1 MWIGSHP
8 LFTVRRP
15 IVSPPGYQSP
25 ALGESVPTPGLQDHQ
40 RVTPY
45 HGVTTSTL
53 SRVPRIFLPVVSQ
66 TRTHREDK
74 INTTVSQD
82 ASNVTEHL
90 RESIIQ
96 AMDIKRTVDVGIK
109 RTFSSR
115 IDEPLAMM
123 SLIVPIPSTVMD
135 EPPTPVTV

>member
-1 MWIGSHP
+1 MITTTYLRMWIGSHP

-15 IVSPPGYQSP
+15 IISPPGYQSP

-74 INTTVSQD
+74 INTTVSQL
-82 ASNVTEHL
+82 AWL
-90 RESIIQ
+90 C
-96 AMDIKRTVDVGIK
+96 MVDKGCGPGIVDGAVEKFGWVVVGWWEDVDGG
-109 RTFSSR
+109 S
-115 IDEPLAMM
+115 
-123 SLIVPIPSTVMD
+123 
-135 EPPTPVTV
+135 